1 MVNIVSS
8 KEQLRLQEIL
18 QSRSLRIYIRNRL
31 YVMRMNNLLTEDDVI
46 SYVCVELIKA
56 YNSGKVINSPL
67 AWSKVVSERYI
78 IYQRKKASRS
88 EPTELEIIE
97 LNANNQNYYIS
108 YDEREELNNKMKQL
122 KVATQ
127 KILNL
132 RFFQNLSWEEIADFL
147 SQQENKQINAATARK
162 RGERALK
169 ELRNLYI
176 DNQP

>member
-1 MVNIVSS
+1 MVNVVSS

-18 QSRSLRIYIRNRL
+18 QSRSLRVYVRNRL

-46 SYVCVELIKA
+46 SYICVELIKA

-97 LNANNQNYYIS
+97 FKANHQNYCIS
-108 YDEREELNNKMKQL
+108 YEEREELNNKMKQL
-122 KVATQ
+122 KIATQ
-127 KILNL
+127 KILNW
-132 RFFQNLSWEEIADFL
+132 RFFQNFSWEEIAEKL
-147 SQQENKQINAATARK
+147 SQQEKKQVNAATARK

-169 ELRNLYI
+169 ELRSLYI
-176 DNQP
+176 DNEP